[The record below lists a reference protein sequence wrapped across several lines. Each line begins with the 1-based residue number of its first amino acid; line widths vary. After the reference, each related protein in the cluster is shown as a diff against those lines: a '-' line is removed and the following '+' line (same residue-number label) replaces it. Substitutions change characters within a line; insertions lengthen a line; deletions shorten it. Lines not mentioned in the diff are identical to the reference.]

1 MRTEGSFYKKFS
13 CRLCGSSNLK
23 EALKLTPT
31 PPGNNFLREEDL
43 NLVEEIF
50 PLELYF
56 CEDCKHI
63 QLGHVVEPEFLF
75 QNNYTYV
82 SSTSDVFVEHLKDY
96 ANSISERL
104 KLVEKSFVVDIGSN
118 DGTCLS
124 FFKKKQMKILGI
136 DPAKEVSDVANA
148 NGIET
153 LNEFFCKDIALKIK
167 NKYGKADLI
176 TSHNA
181 CAHIDDL
188 RGVIDGVDILMG
200 SEGIFVMEVGYFLD
214 VFQNKWFDTIY
225 HEHVDFHT
233 VAPLKKLFD
242 SYGMEGFDVER
253 ITPQGGSIRVMVQRK
268 KGKFLIDESVD
279 KLVDL
284 EAQFGL
290 DKVETFKFFENE
302 INSLKK
308 NFKKLLKDLKDS
320 GKTIAAFG
328 APTKAT
334 TLSFHFDINAD
345 DVDFIVDDNPLKQ
358 GLYSPGK
365 HIPVLDSS
373 SIYERKPDVLII
385 LAWNFAEDIMFK
397 HKSYGQEVGTFLIPM
412 PVPRLVDPIN

>member
-1 MRTEGSFYKKFS
+1 MRTEGSFYKKIF
-13 CRLCGSSNLK
+13 CRLCESDNLK

-31 PPGNNFLREEDL
+31 PPGNNFLREENL
-43 NLVEEIF
+43 SLVEETF

-82 SSTSDVFVEHLKDY
+82 SSTSNVFVEHLKNY

-104 KLVEKSFVVDIGSN
+104 KLIEKSFVIDIGSN

-124 FFKKKQMKILGI
+124 FFKQKQMKILGV

-148 NGIET
+148 NGIDT
-153 LNEFFCKDIALKIK
+153 LNEFFSKDIALKIK

-200 SEGIFVMEVGYFLD
+200 SEGVFVMEVGYFLD

-233 VAPLKKLFD
+233 VAPLQKLFD
-242 SYGMEGFDVER
+242 SYGMEVFDVER
-253 ITPQGGSIRVMVQRK
+253 IAPQGGSIRVMVQRK
-268 KGKFLIDESVD
+268 NGKFSIEERVD
-279 KLVDL
+279 KLVNL
-284 EAQFGL
+284 ETQFGL
-290 DKVETFKFFENE
+290 DKLETLKVFENE

-308 NFKKLLKDLKDS
+308 NFKDLLKDFK
-320 GKTIAAFG
+320 KFW
-328 APTKAT
+328 KNNC
-334 TLSFHFDINAD
+334 SF
-345 DVDFIVDDNPLKQ
+345 
-358 GLYSPGK
+358 
-365 HIPVLDSS
+365 
-373 SIYERKPDVLII
+373 RC
-385 LAWNFAEDIMFK
+385 
-397 HKSYGQEVGTFLIPM
+397 SY
-412 PVPRLVDPIN
+412 

>member
-1 MRTEGSFYKKFS
+1 MRTEGSFYKKIF
-13 CRLCGSSNLK
+13 CRLCESDNLK

-31 PPGNNFLREEDL
+31 PPGNNFLREE
-43 NLVEEIF
+43 NLGLLEETF

-82 SSTSDVFVEHLKDY
+82 SSTSNVFVEHLKNY
-96 ANSISERL
+96 VNSISERL
-104 KLVEKSFVVDIGSN
+104 KLTQNSFVVDIGSN

-124 FFKKKQMKILGI
+124 FFKQKQMKILGV

-148 NGIET
+148 NGIDT
-153 LNEFFCKDIALKIK
+153 LNEFFSKDIAFKIK
-167 NKYGKADLI
+167 KKYGKADLI

-188 RGVIDGVDILMG
+188 RGVIDGVDALMG
-200 SEGIFVMEVGYFLD
+200 SESIFVMEVGYFLD

-242 SYGMEGFDVER
+242 SYGMEVFDVER
-253 ITPQGGSIRVMVQRK
+253 IAPQGGSIRVMVQRK
-268 KGKFLIDESVD
+268 KGKFSIEESVD
-279 KLVDL
+279 KLVNL
-284 EAQFGL
+284 ETQCGL
-290 DKVETFKFFENE
+290 DKLETFKVFENE

-308 NFKKLLKDLKDS
+308 KFKDLLKDLKNS

-334 TLSFHFDINAD
+334 TLSYFFDIDAD

-373 SIYERKPDVLII
+373 SIYEKKPDVLII
-385 LAWNFAEDIMFK
+385 LAWNFAEDIMLK
-397 HKSYGQEVGTFLIPM
+397 HKRYGEEVGTFLIPM
-412 PVPRLVDPIN
+412 PLPRLVNTIN